1 MATFVIVA
9 HRNLLSLYD
18 TGAMDGESTTDRWVD
33 MIQLHDK
40 KDFIRSL
47 AVKKRAKCD
56 RHDEGGLGIRQELK
70 NSSKNKS
77 KKKKKS
83 SQSSTLR
90 GKYEIVCQ
98 IGVQTLVYTSVT
110 NKGLF

>member
-47 AVKKRAKCD
+47 AVKKRAKCE

-90 GKYEIVCQ
+90 GKFEIVCQ

-110 NKGLF
+110 TKGLF